1 MLKDLQGVSE
11 AIIANE
17 TALHRAALS
26 TIQDSA
32 TTAVLLSGDRIR
44 LCRRRRCH
52 RDGDD
57 AREGDEDSLE
67 LHFGVRWRERC

>member
-1 MLKDLQGVSE
+1 MH

-17 TALHRAALS
+17 TTLYRAALG

-32 TTAVLLSGDRIR
+32 TTAVLLSGDRIG
-44 LCRRRRCH
+44 LCRRRRGH